1 MEQETCSHSEKGG
14 QSMPQDAPLQQN
26 QGNSMSGDNGEI
38 KDCQQS
44 EGNRMQAGYTNG
56 NPPVMQQPLGNPA
69 QINMGYPAAHHP
81 GVQPSHPGVQQPN
94 PGMQQPH
101 PGMQQPHPG
110 MQQPHPGMQ
119 QPHPGMRQ
127 PYPGMQQ
134 PQPHPGMQGG
144 HPKQGQSHCSCTDHE
159 QYAEQYGPAHVTEMM
174 GRFVGGNVT
183 PSDVNAIGGFFG
195 IDCQSTRF
203 WTGIALG
210 AVGALI
216 LTRSFR
222 SE

>member
-1 MEQETCSHSEKGG
+1 
-14 QSMPQDAPLQQN
+14 
-26 QGNSMSGDNGEI
+26 
-38 KDCQQS
+38 
-44 EGNRMQAGYTNG
+44 
-56 NPPVMQQPLGNPA
+56 
-69 QINMGYPAAHHP
+69 
-81 GVQPSHPGVQQPN
+81 
-94 PGMQQPH
+94 
-101 PGMQQPHPG
+101 
-110 MQQPHPGMQ
+110 
-119 QPHPGMRQ
+119 
-127 PYPGMQQ
+127 
-134 PQPHPGMQGG
+134 
-144 HPKQGQSHCSCTDHE
+144 
-159 QYAEQYGPAHVTEMM
+159 MM